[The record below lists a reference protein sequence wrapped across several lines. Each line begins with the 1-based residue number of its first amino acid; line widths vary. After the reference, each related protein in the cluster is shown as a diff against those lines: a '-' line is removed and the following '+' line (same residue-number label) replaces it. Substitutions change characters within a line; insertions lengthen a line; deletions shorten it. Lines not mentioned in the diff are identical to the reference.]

1 MDQPITPQML
11 MIVSSWLAEVAF
23 EFSMQQETLFL
34 AVGLLGRFLD
44 SSTVRVPAP
53 RQQLQQHAAPSRQ
66 AQLRGHGGVGQQLH
80 FCFQQ
85 AAALFAR
92 TLHACQQ
99 RCSRASLVPCLQ
111 GVPRGV
117 LQLVAVACMM
127 LAAKQDE
134 VCWGWQSAWS
144 DSLTPSCAH
153 YLPATKRAHIRQL
166 DLAVLHAGHSPDGPG
181 AD

>member
-34 AVGLLGRFLD
+34 AVGLLCRFLD

-53 RQQLQQHAAPSRQ
+53 RQQLRQHAAPSRQ
-66 AQLRGHGGVGQQLH
+66 PQLHGHGGVGQPAH
-80 FCFQQ
+80 FCLP
-85 AAALFAR
+85 AGSSVVCTHKPR

-99 RCSRASLVPCLQ
+99 RRSRALLVPCLQ

-134 VCWGWQSAWS
+134 VCWGW
-144 DSLTPSCAH
+144 H
-153 YLPATKRAHIRQL
+153 
-166 DLAVLHAGHSPDGPG
+166 LAERLG
-181 AD
+181 